1 MALEL
6 KPDSEVIVPAFTWI
20 STANVVE
27 QMGARPIFC
36 DINPDT
42 FNMLGFSNRKLG
54 NNDEAFSYYNKALD
68 IDPEHLGTHEYIG
81 RLYLNLDQPEESK
94 KHFRILKALC
104 YFGCEELKSLEKAI
118 KEYEMGMVKKKH

>member
-1 MALEL
+1 MAYDGNYKAAIVYL
-6 KPDSEVIVPAFTWI
+6 KKSIQDDP
-20 STANVVE
+20 N
-27 QMGARPIFC
+27 
-36 DINPDT
+36 NPDT

-104 YFGCEELKSLEKAI
+104 YFGCEELKSLEEAI
-118 KEYEMGMVKKKH
+118 KEYEMGMVPKKY